1 MSLAEPGIPSGDL
14 YPDDSDREIS
24 RFTLLGEYDA
34 LFVALLRQRL
44 ARDGRPG
51 SESLDG
57 PFRAHVHRG
66 VVLLANRL
74 KDLGDLGVDLVRVSA
89 RVD

>member
-1 MSLAEPGIPSGDL
+1 VSLAEPGIPNADVL
-14 YPDDSDREIS
+14 TDDSDREIS

-44 ARDGRPG
+44 ADDGLLG
-51 SESLDG
+51 SESLDE

-74 KDLGDLGVDLVRVSA
+74 KDLGDLGTDLVRASA
-89 RVD
+89 RVE